1 MLDQNK
7 NDSNLRL
14 ELQAKFLNLH
24 DDSLS
29 LETEPLVVGRYFYSM
44 LAEAEIHNMDE
55 LGHQISDGGSLV
67 DKKKVTGYYELA
79 QVRPS

>member
-44 LAEAEIHNMDE
+44 LAEIHNMDE

>member
-1 MLDQNK
+1 
-7 NDSNLRL
+7 
-14 ELQAKFLNLH
+14 
-24 DDSLS
+24 
-29 LETEPLVVGRYFYSM
+29 M